1 METELSHTSREE
13 SFLWFRFMIFR
24 AEVSK
29 SKKNVGKCK
38 QLLFTGARNEKGNLQ
53 IEQLLDIP

>member
-1 METELSHTSREE
+1 METELSHTSRNE

-29 SKKNVGKCK
+29 SKEYVGKCK
-38 QLLFTGARNEKGNLQ
+38 QLLFTGARNGKGNL
-53 IEQLLDIP
+53 